1 MAKPRKKRFIKTS
14 QHRTEVY
21 FETLSRSQPTISYVS
36 ALPVLMTM
44 GTLFFAMNS
53 MKSRLPVSELGTLK
67 NGTFILARKSTALKS
82 NADAEK

>member
-1 MAKPRKKRFIKTS
+1 MAKPRKKGLYKQGNIELTK
-14 QHRTEVY
+14 VY
-21 FETLSRSQPTISYVS
+21 FETLVDRNPQFHVS